1 MQFVKKIGI
10 DLGTANSVVFVQD
23 KGIVLEEPT
32 VVAVTVEDNKVVAVG
47 NEAKEMLG
55 RTPDTIMASRPM
67 RDGVIA
73 DYVVTEAMLRYFI
86 QKTAG
91 KNLFFKP
98 EVMICVPAGCTQ
110 VEKRAVEDAT
120 YSAGAKEVFII
131 YEPFAAALG
140 AGISVGE
147 ASGNMIVD
155 MGGGS
160 AEAAVISLGGV
171 VVSKS
176 VRVSGNAL
184 DDVIANYIR
193 KKHGLIIGDQ
203 TAEQIKLKIGRAMKG
218 PQNFNKETPSS
229 FAVPTRHSAGSP
241 VKESPLTS
249 KTDPKLK
256 TIRKVQKKMMVVK
269 GRDSI
274 QGLPKTIEITA
285 EEVEEAI
292 KPKLIKI
299 VGMIKSV
306 LEEIPPELASDII
319 DKGIVMSGG
328 TSLLHNFDKLLTKEI
343 GVSCHVAEDPL
354 LCVAK
359 GTGIALDNLE
369 LYKRAISKR

>member
-1 MQFVKKIGI
+1 MGLIRKIGI
-10 DLGTANSVVFVQD
+10 DLGTANSVVYAEG
-23 KGIVLEEPT
+23 KGIVLQEPT

-47 NEAKEMLG
+47 LEAKEMLG
-55 RTPDTIMASRPM
+55 RTPGSIAASRPM

-86 QKTAG
+86 EKVCG
-91 KNLFFKP
+91 KSWLVRP

-110 VEKRAVEDAT
+110 VEQRAVEEAT
-120 YSAGAKEVFII
+120 QAAGARRVYII
-131 YEPFAAALG
+131 QEPFAAALG
-140 AGISVGE
+140 AGIQVGE

-160 AEAAVISLGGV
+160 AEAAVISLGGI

-176 VRVSGNAL
+176 IRVSGNAL
-184 DDVIANYIR
+184 DDAITTYLR
-193 KKHGLIIGDQ
+193 KKHSLIVGEQ
-203 TAEQIKLKIGRAMKG
+203 TAEELKISIGRVMIG
-218 PQNFNKETPSS
+218 EVGVETPQEK
-229 FAVPTRHSAGSP
+229 P
-241 VKESPLTS
+241 
-249 KTDPKLK
+249 
-256 TIRKVQKKMMVVK
+256 IQVK

-274 QGLPKTIEITA
+274 QGLPKTVEVTANEI
-285 EEVEEAI
+285 EEAM
-292 KPKLIKI
+292 KPRLMQI
-299 VGMIKSV
+299 VSMVKSV

-328 TSLLHNFDKLLTKEI
+328 TANLKNLDLLLTKET
-343 GVSCHVAEDPL
+343 GVPCHVAEEPL

-369 LYKRAISKR
+369 LYKRAINKK